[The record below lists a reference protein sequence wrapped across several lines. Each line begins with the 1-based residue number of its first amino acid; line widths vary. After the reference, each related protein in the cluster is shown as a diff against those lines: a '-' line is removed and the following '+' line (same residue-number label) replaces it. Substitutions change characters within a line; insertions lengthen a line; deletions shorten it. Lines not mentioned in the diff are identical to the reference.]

1 MANLYEIDFAILNC
15 VDPETGEVVEP
26 ELLDALLMER
36 NAKIENVALWIKN
49 LESDAKA
56 YEAEETAFKGR
67 KEKAQKKAE
76 KLRVW
81 LAQACDGEKFETSR
95 CAVSFRKSE
104 SVEVSDINKVPIE
117 FIRTTTKTTESP
129 DKNAIKEAIKAGRD
143 VDGCALVQKFNAKIV

>member
-1 MANLYEIDFAILNC
+1 MANLYEIDLAILDC
-15 VDPETGEVVEP
+15 VDPETGEIVEP

-36 NAKIENVALWIKN
+36 TAKIENVALWIKN
-49 LESDAKA
+49 LESDAVA
-56 YEAEETAFKGR
+56 YKAEEDAFR
-67 KEKAQKKAE
+67 ARRENAQKNAK

-104 SVEVSDINKVPIE
+104 AVEVSDINKVPVE

-129 DKNAIKEAIKAGRD
+129 DKTAIKEAIKAGRA
-143 VDGCALVQKFNAKIV
+143 VDGCALVQKYNAKIV